1 MANKHAQRSEAT
13 RARLI
18 EAGRELFMERGY
30 AAVAMEDV
38 VARAGVT
45 RGALYHHFGGKRELF
60 RAVFERVEEELMRT
74 VAARV
79 AEARAVNAVAAL
91 RAGIDAALEAASEER
106 VARLSLV
113 DAPAV
118 LGWRE
123 WRAAGERHALGL
135 VRATLAAGMDSGALA
150 RAPVD
155 PLAQVLLAAVE
166 EAALYVSRAERR
178 DDARAQAR
186 QVLTRVVDGLRA

>member
-18 EAGRELFMERGY
+18 EAGRELFTERGY

-91 RAGIDAALEAASEER
+91 RAGIDAALEAASDER

-135 VRATLAAGMDSGALA
+135 VRATLAAAMDSGALA